1 MRHSPIKGPGTLW
14 GHQCHPMTQP
24 LKTTG
29 LSDVAHAVTVSR
41 GALGALVTPVMTIT
55 SPSKHHKALITA
67 VIASDTGG
75 QSTVCPSHMK
85 WDNECLGNHGCF
97 VDG

>member
-1 MRHSPIKGPGTLW
+1 
-14 GHQCHPMTQP
+14 MTQP

-29 LSDVAHAVTVSR
+29 CSDAAHVVTVSR

-67 VIASDTGG
+67 VIASDMDG
-75 QSTVCPSHMK
+75 QSTVCWSHIK
-85 WDNECLGNHGCF
+85 WDNGCLGNHGCL